1 METIKRYYR
10 VDRSAIAYL
19 KFIIEAYDGIAT
31 LRTLDPVM
39 GTICL
44 SIAPGCE
51 GDVDLVLADLET
63 EIMIEPFNI
72 APNELFEPEP
82 GWR

>member
-1 METIKRYYR
+1 VETVKRYYR

-31 LRTLDPVM
+31 LRTLDPAM

-51 GDVDLVLADLET
+51 CDVDLVLADLEA
-63 EIMIEPFNI
+63 ELMIEPFDI
-72 APNELFEPEP
+72 APNESF
-82 GWR
+82 

>member
-1 METIKRYYR
+1 VETIKRYYR
-10 VDRSAIAYL
+10 VDRRAIAYL
-19 KFIIEAYDGIAT
+19 KFIIEAYDGIAS

-51 GDVDLVLADLET
+51 GDVDLVMANLET
-63 EIMIEPFNI
+63 ELMIEAFNSS
-72 APNELFEPEP
+72 PNESF
-82 GWR
+82 

>member
-1 METIKRYYR
+1 VETVKRYYR

-19 KFIIEAYDGIAT
+19 KFIIEAYDGIAA
-31 LRTLDPVM
+31 LRTLDPAM

-51 GDVDLVLADLET
+51 CDVDLVLADLEA
-63 EIMIEPFNI
+63 ELMIEPFDI
-72 APNELFEPEP
+72 APNESF
-82 GWR
+82 

>member
-10 VDRSAIAYL
+10 IDRSAIAYL

-31 LRTLDPVM
+31 IRTLDPVM

-51 GDVDLVLADLET
+51 CDVDLVLADLKAEL
-63 EIMIEPFNI
+63 MIEPFNI
-72 APNELFEPEP
+72 AAKESF
-82 GWR
+82 

>member
-19 KFIIEAYDGIAT
+19 KFIIESYDGIAT

-51 GDVDLVLADLET
+51 CDVDLVMANMET
-63 EIMIEPFNI
+63 EIMIESFDI
-72 APNELFEPEP
+72 ASNESF
-82 GWR
+82 